1 MTMAGDAD
9 DKGKL
14 GKNVVNLIDAA
25 QKKQRAKKK
34 QPPPDDTDDGRP
46 VITVAAGKR
55 PKILDQADEV
65 LGKNDGRLFDH
76 VGRLVRL
83 TQPGEV
89 RPSRDLANVRRQA
102 NAIVLHEVTA
112 ANLCDRLARV
122 ARWRRWDARAG
133 DYVTCDVPTAVAEG
147 LLARSGEWR
156 HIPPLRGFVE
166 APCLR
171 DDGSVFDV
179 PGYDADSELFFS
191 GTVPDGYTTP
201 IETRSAASAAV
212 DWIVDLVS
220 DLPFVSVHD
229 KSAFIS
235 GIITALVRRVLPSAP
250 LIGIT
255 APTPGTG
262 KSMVA
267 DAMSIIATGRRA
279 AVIGLGKDDIE
290 ADKRLTGALL
300 AGDPVIAIDNIER
313 PIFGDLICQT
323 LTQPSIRIRALGRS
337 ELADTPTNTTL
348 IATANNLDVRGDLRR
363 RVMLVRLDAKTERP
377 ELREFTRD
385 FLADVLANRGKLVTA
400 ALTLVRAYI
409 ASGERAKVTPFGSF
423 EAWSRWCREP
433 LVWVGLTD
441 PLEASKSLVEQ
452 DPDLKVQK
460 QLFAAWSRIFG
471 EAAVTATTL
480 INAAMGDLGAGIT
493 SDPELKGALEVVCNE
508 KIAARRLSYW
518 LRRHRERMLD
528 GMRLE
533 SAGEDNHTKVDKWRL
548 IKLDK

>member
-1 MTMAGDAD
+1 MVD
-9 DKGKL
+9 DDQKKPGR
-14 GKNVVNLIDAA
+14 NVVKLVDAA
-25 QKKQRAKKK
+25 RKKERQKKKA
-34 QPPPDDTDDGRP
+34 PPPEDTDDDRP
-46 VITVAAGKR
+46 LITVAAGKR
-55 PKILDQADEV
+55 PKILDEADKV
-65 LGKNDGRLFDH
+65 LGERDGNVFDH
-76 VGRLVRL
+76 VGRMVRL

-89 RPSRDLANVRRQA
+89 RPSRDVAKVRRQA
-102 NAIVLHEVTA
+102 NAIMLHEVTA

-133 DYVTCDVPTAVAEG
+133 DYVTCDVPPAVAEG

-156 HIPPLRGFVE
+156 HIAPLRGFVE

-171 DDGSVFDV
+171 DDGSVFDT
-179 PGYDADSELFFS
+179 PGYDADSELFFA
-191 GTVPDGYTTP
+191 GAVPPGYETP
-201 IETRSAASAAV
+201 GETRAAASAAA
-212 DWIVDLVS
+212 DWIVDLLD
-220 DLPFVSVHD
+220 DLPFVSTHD
-229 KSAFIS
+229 KSALLA
-235 GIITALVRRVLPSAP
+235 GIIMALVRRVLPSAP

-267 DAMSIIATGRRA
+267 DAISIIATGRRA

-300 AGDPVIAIDNIER
+300 AGDAVVAIDNIER
-313 PIFGDLICQT
+313 PIFGDLICQA
-323 LTQPSIRIRALGRS
+323 LTQPTIRIRALGGS
-337 ELADTPTNTTL
+337 DLADTPTNTTL
-348 IATANNLDVRGDLRR
+348 IATANNIDVRGDLRR

-385 FLADVLANRGKLVTA
+385 FLADVVTHRGKLVTA
-400 ALTLVRAYI
+400 ALTLVRAYL

-460 QLFAAWSRIFG
+460 QLFAAWERIFG
-471 EAAVTATTL
+471 EAPVTATTL
-480 INAAMGDLGAGIT
+480 INAAMGDVAGGIK

-508 KIAARRLSYW
+508 KIASRRLSYW

-528 GMRLE
+528 GLRLE

-548 IKLDK
+548 VKADK